1 MKKESL
7 FSWKEFLLESRKV
20 DLSGFKIRSSLN
32 EKFWSNKKLFPE
44 IRNRLITIAEEF
56 FDNLGLEGV
65 ELKDITFTGSLAN
78 YNWSRYSDIDLHL
91 KVNFS
96 EVDENHSLVREFFR
110 AKTSN
115 WNKSHQIKIFG
126 FEVELY
132 VEDMS
137 ETHIST
143 AIYSVKNDQWIAEPD
158 YVNPK
163 IDFDDVKIKANSIMD
178 QIERVHDLFDDE
190 EYEEASKYGIKLK
203 EKIRNFRRSGLMS
216 GGQYSTENL
225 VFKVL
230 RRNGYLGDL
239 FDLVRKSYDSM
250 LSLNGN
256 YEKKM
261 KIFMKKRKDPI
272 NIGFNAI
279 KERDKYIKRRKKSSK
294 RKKGRKLILGDSF
307 FD

>member
-178 QIERVHDLFDDE
+178 QIERE
-190 EYEEASKYGIKLK
+190 
-203 EKIRNFRRSGLMS
+203 
-216 GGQYSTENL
+216 
-225 VFKVL
+225 
-230 RRNGYLGDL
+230 
-239 FDLVRKSYDSM
+239 
-250 LSLNGN
+250 
-256 YEKKM
+256 
-261 KIFMKKRKDPI
+261 
-272 NIGFNAI
+272 IGEI
-279 KERDKYIKRRKKSSK
+279 
-294 RKKGRKLILGDSF
+294 
-307 FD
+307 